1 MNSTEKRGEI
11 MPNAPCV
18 SEGLRPSQRRA
29 GTGIA
34 SSVKRLDYE
43 PVVQQMHAHPRC
55 AHPANDMN
63 ENLSLGRIFGI
74 HVGLNWSLLVVAALI
89 AWSLATSLLPSASP
103 GQTSGAYWTAGVVS
117 AFVFLASLLAHE
129 LAHSVV
135 AMRRGV
141 KVEGITLWLFG
152 GVSRF
157 SSDTAS
163 PGAQALITFVGP
175 LTSLVLGVLFY
186 LVAVAAG
193 GGAHPGLFSATLAWL
208 GYINISLGVFNLV
221 PAFPLD
227 GGRLLQSLIWL
238 RTGDRLRATRIAARI
253 GMLFA
258 YLLTAYGLATFIFA
272 GSLIGGVWSVF
283 LGWFLLSAARSEEV
297 GGLIRQA
304 LAGIAVAQVMT
315 PNPVQAPDD
324 ISVED
329 ALHGYVLASRH
340 STFPTHD
347 AAGRLSGLLTLTA
360 LKNVEPGARPTT
372 LIRQIIC
379 PLEKVS
385 TASPA
390 DPISNLLAVS
400 DGCSE
405 GRTLVVDGGRLV
417 GIISPSDINRL
428 LQKSVSGRSLVPAG
442 SA

>member
-1 MNSTEKRGEI
+1 
-11 MPNAPCV
+11 
-18 SEGLRPSQRRA
+18 
-29 GTGIA
+29 
-34 SSVKRLDYE
+34 
-43 PVVQQMHAHPRC
+43 
-55 AHPANDMN
+55 MN

-103 GQTSGAYWTAGVVS
+103 GHTSGAYWTAGVVS

-135 AMRRGV
+135 ATRRGV

-157 SSDTAS
+157 SSETNS
-163 PGAQALITFVGP
+163 PGSQALITFVGP
-175 LTSLVLGVLFY
+175 LTSLVLGVAFY

-193 GGAHPGLFSATLAWL
+193 GGAHPGLVAVTLSWL
-208 GYINISLGVFNLV
+208 GYINLSLGVFNLV

-238 RTGDRLRATRIAARI
+238 RTGDRLRATGIAARI

-258 YLLTAYGLATFIFA
+258 YLLIAYGLATFIFA

-283 LGWFLLSAARSEEV
+283 LGWFLLSAARSEEA

-304 LAGIAVAQVMT
+304 LAGVSVAQVMT

-347 AAGRLSGLLTLTA
+347 PAGRLSGLLTLTT
-360 LKNVEPGARPTT
+360 LKNVAPGARPTT

-379 PLEKVS
+379 PLDKVS
-385 TASPA
+385 TAGPA

-400 DGCSE
+400 YGCGE
-405 GRTLVVDGGRLV
+405 GRTLVVDGGRLL

-428 LQKSVSGRSLVPAG
+428 LQTSVSGRSLVTSG

>member
-1 MNSTEKRGEI
+1 
-11 MPNAPCV
+11 
-18 SEGLRPSQRRA
+18 
-29 GTGIA
+29 
-34 SSVKRLDYE
+34 
-43 PVVQQMHAHPRC
+43 
-55 AHPANDMN
+55 MN
-63 ENLSLGRIFGI
+63 ENLSLGRIAGI

-89 AWSLATSLLPSASP
+89 AWSLATGILPSAAP

-117 AFVFLASLLAHE
+117 AFVYLASLLAHE

-141 KVEGITLWLFG
+141 RVEGITLWLFG

-157 SSDTAS
+157 SSESSS

-175 LTSLVLGVLFY
+175 LTSLLLG
-186 LVAVAAG
+186 AVFVVGSAVVG
-193 GGAHPGLFSATLAWL
+193 GGAHAGLVPASLAWL
-208 GYINISLGVFNLV
+208 GFINILLGVFNLL

-227 GGRLLQSLIWL
+227 GGRLLHSLIWL

-253 GMLFA
+253 GMAFGF
-258 YLLTAYGLATFIFA
+258 LLIAYGLITFFAA

-283 LGWFLLSAARSEEV
+283 LGWFLLSAARAEEAS
-297 GGLIRQA
+297 GLIRQA
-304 LAGIAVAQVMT
+304 LSGISVAEVMT

-329 ALHGYVLASRH
+329 ALHRYVLTSRH

-347 AAGRLSGLLTLTA
+347 AGGRLSGLLTMAA
-360 LKNVEPGARPTT
+360 LKKVAPDARATT
-372 LIRQIIC
+372 LVKEVTC
-379 PLEKVS
+379 PLDSVS

-390 DPISNLLAVS
+390 DPVTNLLGLS

-405 GRTLVVDGGRLV
+405 GRTLVVDSGRLV
-417 GIISPSDINRL
+417 GIISPSDISRL
-428 LQKSVSGRSLVPAG
+428 LQRSLAGRAQG
-442 SA
+442 SARIG

>member
-1 MNSTEKRGEI
+1 
-11 MPNAPCV
+11 
-18 SEGLRPSQRRA
+18 
-29 GTGIA
+29 
-34 SSVKRLDYE
+34 
-43 PVVQQMHAHPRC
+43 
-55 AHPANDMN
+55 MN
-63 ENLSLGRIFGI
+63 ENFSLGRIAGI

-103 GQTSGAYWTAGVVS
+103 GHSSGAYWTAGVVS

-157 SSDTAS
+157 SSDTGS

-175 LTSLVLGVLFY
+175 LTSLVLGAVFY
-186 LVAVAAG
+186 LASVAVG
-193 GGAHPGLFSATLAWL
+193 GGAQRSLLPATLSWL
-208 GYINISLGVFNLV
+208 GYINITLGVFNLV

-253 GMLFA
+253 GMGFA
-258 YLLTAYGLATFIFA
+258 YLLIAYGLATFLFA
-272 GSLIGGVWSVF
+272 GSLVGGVWSVF

-304 LAGIAVAQVMT
+304 LSGMTVAKVMT

-347 AAGRLSGLLTLTA
+347 ATGRLSGLLTMAA
-360 LKNVEPGARPTT
+360 LKNVAPEARPTT
-372 LIRQIIC
+372 LIREIIC
-379 PLEKVS
+379 PLDKVS
-385 TASPA
+385 TAGPA
-390 DPISNLLAVS
+390 DPVTNLLGLPE
-400 DGCSE
+400 GCSE
-405 GRTLVVDGGRLV
+405 GRTLIIDGGRLV

-428 LQKSVSGRSLVPAG
+428 LQRSLSGRSQVRAG

>member
-1 MNSTEKRGEI
+1 
-11 MPNAPCV
+11 
-18 SEGLRPSQRRA
+18 
-29 GTGIA
+29 
-34 SSVKRLDYE
+34 
-43 PVVQQMHAHPRC
+43 
-55 AHPANDMN
+55 MN

-89 AWSLATSLLPSASP
+89 AWSLATSLLPTASP

-141 KVEGITLWLFG
+141 RVEGITLWLFG

-163 PGAQALITFVGP
+163 PGAQAVITFVGP

-258 YLLTAYGLATFIFA
+258 YLLIAYGLATFIFA

-304 LAGIAVAQVMT
+304 LSGITVAQVMT

-360 LKNVEPGARPTT
+360 LKSVAPGARPTT
-372 LIRQIIC
+372 LIREIIC
-379 PLEKVS
+379 PLDEVS
-385 TASPA
+385 TAGPA
-390 DPISNLLAVS
+390 NPVANLLGLPE
-400 DGCSE
+400 GCSE
-405 GRTLVVDGGRLV
+405 GRTLIVDGGQLV

-428 LQKSVSGRSLVPAG
+428 LQRSVSGRSRVAAG

>member
-1 MNSTEKRGEI
+1 
-11 MPNAPCV
+11 
-18 SEGLRPSQRRA
+18 
-29 GTGIA
+29 
-34 SSVKRLDYE
+34 
-43 PVVQQMHAHPRC
+43 
-55 AHPANDMN
+55 MN
-63 ENLSLGRIFGI
+63 ENLSLGRIAGI

-89 AWSLATSLLPSASP
+89 AWSLATSLLPSAAP
-103 GQTSGAYWTAGVVS
+103 GEASSAYWTAGVIS
-117 AFVFLASLLAHE
+117 ALVFLASLLAHE

-157 SSDTAS
+157 SSDTSS

-175 LTSLVLGVLFY
+175 LTSLVLGAVFY
-186 LVAVAAG
+186 LVSVAVG
-193 GGAHPGLFSATLAWL
+193 GGAGLLPATLSWL
-208 GYINISLGVFNLV
+208 GYINITLGVFNLV

-253 GMLFA
+253 GMGFA
-258 YLLTAYGLATFIFA
+258 YLLIAYGLATFLFA
-272 GSLIGGVWSVF
+272 GSLVGGVWSVF
-283 LGWFLLSAARSEEV
+283 LGWFLLSAARAEEV

-304 LAGIAVAQVMT
+304 LSGIRVADVMT
-315 PNPVQAPDD
+315 PNPVQAADTITVD
-324 ISVED
+324 D

-347 AAGRLSGLLTLTA
+347 AGGGLSGLLTLTA
-360 LKNVEPGARPTT
+360 LKNVAPNARATT
-372 LIRQIIC
+372 LIKDVMC
-379 PLEKVS
+379 PLDSVAK
-385 TASPA
+385 ASPT
-390 DPISNLLAVS
+390 DPVTDLLGAS

-405 GRTLVVDGGRLV
+405 GRTLVVVDGRLV

-428 LQKSVSGRSLVPAG
+428 LQRSMSGRSQMPAG

>member
-1 MNSTEKRGEI
+1 
-11 MPNAPCV
+11 
-18 SEGLRPSQRRA
+18 
-29 GTGIA
+29 
-34 SSVKRLDYE
+34 
-43 PVVQQMHAHPRC
+43 
-55 AHPANDMN
+55 MN
-63 ENLSLGRIFGI
+63 ENFSLGRIAGI

-89 AWSLATSLLPSASP
+89 AWSLASSLLPSAAP
-103 GQTSGAYWTAGVVS
+103 GETSGAYWAAGVVS

-129 LAHSVV
+129 LAHSLV
-135 AMRRGV
+135 AVRRGV
-141 KVEGITLWLFG
+141 RVEGITLWLFG

-157 SSDTAS
+157 SSDTSS

-175 LTSLVLGVLFY
+175 LTSLVLGAVFY
-186 LVAVAAG
+186 LASVAVG
-193 GGAHPGLFSATLAWL
+193 GGAQTSLLPATLSWL
-208 GYINISLGVFNLV
+208 GYINITLGVFNLV

-253 GMLFA
+253 GMGFA
-258 YLLTAYGLATFIFA
+258 YLLIAYGLATFLFA
-272 GSLIGGVWSVF
+272 GSLVGGVWSVF

-304 LAGIAVAQVMT
+304 LSGMTVAQVMT

-347 AAGRLSGLLTLTA
+347 ATGRLSGLLTMAA
-360 LKNVEPGARPTT
+360 LKNVAPDARPTT
-372 LIRQIIC
+372 LIKKIIC
-379 PLEKVS
+379 PLDQVS
-385 TASPA
+385 TAGPA
-390 DPISNLLAVS
+390 DPITDLLGLPE
-400 DGCSE
+400 GCSE
-405 GRTLVVDGGRLV
+405 GRTLIIDGGRLV

-428 LQKSVSGRSLVPAG
+428 LQRSLLGRSRVPVG

>member
-1 MNSTEKRGEI
+1 
-11 MPNAPCV
+11 
-18 SEGLRPSQRRA
+18 
-29 GTGIA
+29 
-34 SSVKRLDYE
+34 
-43 PVVQQMHAHPRC
+43 
-55 AHPANDMN
+55 MN

-103 GQTSGAYWTAGVVS
+103 GQASGAYWTAGLVS

-186 LVAVAAG
+186 LVAVVAG
-193 GGAHPGLFSATLAWL
+193 GGAHPGLLSATLAWL

-258 YLLTAYGLATFIFA
+258 YLLIAYGLATFIFA

-283 LGWFLLSAARSEEV
+283 LGWFLLSAARSEET

-304 LAGIAVAQVMT
+304 LSGMTVAQVMT

-329 ALHGYVLASRH
+329 ALHGYILASRH

-360 LKNVEPGARPTT
+360 LKNVAPAARPTT
-372 LIRQIIC
+372 LIKEIIC
-379 PLEKVS
+379 PLDKVS
-385 TASPA
+385 TAGSA
-390 DPISNLLAVS
+390 DPITNLLAVS

-417 GIISPSDINRL
+417 GIISPSDVNRL
-428 LQKSVSGRSLVPAG
+428 LQKAVSGRSQVAAG
-442 SA
+442 NA